1 MFKAVRSLRRRYGD
15 IHIRFGEPVSARA
28 MVAEMI
34 GEDETSVDL
43 QKLAFEVMYRIG
55 QVTPITPTALVSLA
69 LLEARGTAR
78 SSGQLAEETSRLVEF
93 ASARRL
99 PTTEDADLRD
109 PARVSAILDWL
120 AEHDNVS
127 SHEALGRRV
136 FWLDEDQMIRISY
149 YRNMIVHFFVN
160 RALAEMAI
168 GQVAESGDE
177 RPEPVRDAL
186 LRLRDLLK
194 FEFFFPEKE
203 KLLEAIEIDIS
214 IDVPGWDRVL
224 TTTGASEVLA
234 KLGPPV
240 AYWAIL
246 PILDAYQVV
255 GDELESMRRR
265 FEEKAFL
272 KACLAR
278 ARMYR
283 IEEKL
288 ISGESA
294 SQVLFKSAL
303 SLAANRGLIEDAPGV
318 ALRRSEFAAEVREAR
333 RLAARGL

>member
-1 MFKAVRSLRRRYGD
+1 MVGD
-15 IHIRFGEPVSARA
+15 TG
-28 MVAEMI
+28 
-34 GEDETSVDL
+34 GEDESSVDL

-78 SSGQLAEETSRLVEF
+78 SSSQLAEETARLMEF
-93 ASARRL
+93 AAARHL

-109 PARVSAILDWL
+109 PARVVTILDWL

-168 GQVAESGDE
+168 GQASEIE
-177 RPEPVRDAL
+177 EEHPEAVRKAL

-203 KLLEAIEIDIS
+203 QFLAAIEADIV

-224 TTTGASEVLA
+224 ITTGATEVLA
-234 KLGPPV
+234 KLGLPV
-240 AYWAIL
+240 AYWAVL

-255 GDELESMRRR
+255 GDELESMKGRYD
-265 FEEKAFL
+265 EKAFL

-283 IEEKL
+283 IEQKL

-303 SLAANRGLIEDAPGV
+303 SLASNRGLIQDAPGV
-318 ALRRSEFAAEVREAR
+318 AQSRADFAAEVREAR
-333 RLAARGL
+333 RLAAAGL

>member
-1 MFKAVRSLRRRYGD
+1 MAGD
-15 IHIRFGEPVSARA
+15 AG
-28 MVAEMI
+28 
-34 GEDETSVDL
+34 GEDEDSVAL

-69 LLEARGTAR
+69 LLEARGAAR
-78 SSGQLAEETSRLVEF
+78 SSAQLAEETTRLMEF
-93 ASARRL
+93 ATARHL
-99 PTTEDADLRD
+99 PTTEDSDLRD
-109 PARVSAILDWL
+109 PARVSVILDWL

-136 FWLDEDQMIRISY
+136 FWLDEDQMIRTSY
-149 YRNMIVHFFVN
+149 YRNVIVHFFVN

-168 GQVAESGDE
+168 GKVADSGEE
-177 RPEPVRDAL
+177 RPEAVRDTL
-186 LRLRDLLK
+186 LGFRDLLK

-203 KLLEAIEIDIS
+203 QFLELIESDIA

-224 TTTGASEVLA
+224 MTTGAAEVQA

-240 AYWAIL
+240 AYWAVL

-255 GDELESMRRR
+255 GDELESMKGRY
-265 FEEKAFL
+265 EEKAFL

-303 SLAANRGLIEDAPGV
+303 GLAANRGLIDDGPGV
-318 ALRRSEFAAEVREAR
+318 AQRRATFAAEVREAR
-333 RLAARGL
+333 RLAAAGL